1 MLDYEKKA
9 IENGYIL
16 IAGIDEA
23 GRGPLAGP
31 VCVASVIMPID
42 EDSLISGVNDS
53 KKLTAKKR
61 ELLYSQIID
70 KALAYR
76 IEFVD
81 EETIDTINI
90 LQATKLGMKRCIENL
105 ELKPDIALIDAIDKL
120 DVDIKLQG
128 IIKGDQLS
136 YSIACASILAK
147 VSRDKYMKEQAK
159 IYPNYNFDKH
169 SGYGTKTH
177 IEALKQYGPCDIHR
191 KTFLSHFLSPS
202 QIAQIRKK

>member
-169 SGYGTKTH
+169 SGYGTKAH